1 MSTFLSHKNYHFSLY
16 LVAQGHLMWIN
27 TITEQSTCP
36 GCQIDKSQLPDISI
50 GRGKYNHSRGRPT
63 RR

>member
-1 MSTFLSHKNYHFSLY
+1 
-16 LVAQGHLMWIN
+16 MWIN
-27 TITEQSTCP
+27 TITEQSTCHI
-36 GCQIDKSQLPDISI
+36 CQMDNSQLPDISI